1 MINITLYHSQDGAC
15 SGFNIKGH
23 AGYAQNGS
31 DIVCAAVSSSAYLVA
46 NTIIEVMGVKADASV
61 DENGEMTV
69 LIPKDS
75 ASKTKDILLG
85 FKLHVEELQ
94 KQYPKHVTITIT
106 EV

>member
-1 MINITLYHSQDGAC
+1 MINITLYHSKDGAQT
-15 SGFNIKGH
+15 GFNIKGH
-23 AGYAQNGS
+23 AGYAQSGN

-46 NTIIEVMGVKADASV
+46 NTIIEIMGVKADASV

-69 LIPKDS
+69 LIPEEG
-75 ASKTKDILLG
+75 AIKTKEILLG

-94 KQYPKHVTITIT
+94 KQYPKNVTITTT